1 MYLSERERSAG
12 RACVSCAGTFSTI
25 HLFTWLTGH
34 TSGLNASDQSVS
46 GWFRDVDIV
55 INFELI
61 AVRGEC
67 SHFVPVRAL
76 QLQAAR
82 CKHT

>member
-12 RACVSCAGTFSTI
+12 RACVSCAGTFTTI

-34 TSGLNASDQSVS
+34 TSGLNMCDQSVS
-46 GWFRDVDIV
+46 GGFREVGSV
-55 INFELI
+55 INLELI

-67 SHFVPVRAL
+67 SRLVPVRTL
-76 QLQAAR
+76 QLQAA
-82 CKHT
+82 

>member
-1 MYLSERERSAG
+1 MSEALAEPAYRVQVR
-12 RACVSCAGTFSTI
+12 FTI

-34 TSGLNASDQSVS
+34 ASGLNAYEQSVS
-46 GWFRDVDIV
+46 GWFRDVGSV
-55 INFELI
+55 ISFELI

-76 QLQAAR
+76 QLQAYRPLRANIPE
-82 CKHT
+82 